1 MKAIITSSLL
11 IFFCLSAGGCDII
24 EDPGVKPPPPPID
37 SSIRNVLL
45 IKYTGDRCGLC
56 PPGNEEAD
64 KVHSYYGDRLVVV
77 SMHTGKNFAEPG
89 NTPEFAYDFRTP
101 AGEELYNFLG
111 KPPQPTGTVNFIT
124 DGGKREISPTG
135 WSAAIATQLALK
147 PSMNIS
153 ITPQL
158 SPDSILSLQADVRYI
173 QSGSNHRL
181 AVYLIEDSIIYAQKD
196 YRRSADPVIPNYL
209 HRHVFRGAISGGGAF
224 GETLPPAQAGDTI
237 SKNYTFDFRG
247 TGFNLRHCSVV
258 VSVNNSDTKNTLQV
272 EETPILK

>member
-56 PPGNEEAD
+56 PAGNDEAD
-64 KVHSYYGDRLVVV
+64 KVHNFFGNKLVIV
-77 SMHTGKNFAEPG
+77 SMHTGKTFAEPG
-89 NTPEFAYDFRTP
+89 DTPEFAYDFRTP

-111 KPPQPTGTVNFIT
+111 KPGQPTGTVNFVQF
-124 DGGKREISPTG
+124 GGKREVTPAG
-135 WSAAIATQLALK
+135 WSSAIQTELALK
-147 PSMNIS
+147 PQMHIS
-153 ITPQL
+153 VTPTI
-158 SPDSILSLQADVRYI
+158 SVDSILTVTADVKYV
-173 QSGSNHRL
+173 QAGKNQRL
-181 AVYLIEDSIIYAQKD
+181 AVYLIEDSIIYAQID

-209 HRHVFRGAISGGGAF
+209 HRHVFRGAIGGGGAF
-224 GETLPPAQAGDTI
+224 GEALPPAQAGDTI

-247 TGFNLRHCSVV
+247 TGLNLRHCSVV
-258 VSVNNSDTKNTLQV
+258 VSVNDSDTKNTLQV
-272 EETPILK
+272 EEVPILK